1 MKRFIFLMTVCLCA
15 ASCSQNEPLYKDPSA
30 TPQERTE
37 DLLKRMTLEEKVQQ
51 LRCVWWGRQSL
62 YNEAGELDWNKMS
75 ERFGDGLG
83 QWGRISENQTPT
95 YSKDMFMTIEESV
108 RLNNMIQKWFVDS
121 TRLGIP
127 VIIHEEG
134 LHGHAAKGATHF
146 PMPIGLASSWDEELF
161 HEVYTVVAKEIRAR
175 GGHQVLAPVLDI
187 VRDPRWGRTEETMG
201 EDPYLNGRLGIAQVK
216 AYQGETGPNGE
227 IGPDHVGA
235 TLKHF
240 GVHGQSEGGSNVGP
254 SFVDENYALETFFRP
269 FRMAF
274 DEAHPHNVM
283 ITYNEQ
289 KIL

>member
-1 MKRFIFLMTVCLCA
+1 MTVCLCA

-187 VRDPRWGRTEETMG
+187 VSSGTHG
-201 EDPYLNGRLGIAQVK
+201 LYS
-216 AYQGETGPNGE
+216 E
-227 IGPDHVGA
+227 I
-235 TLKHF
+235 
-240 GVHGQSEGGSNVGP
+240 
-254 SFVDENYALETFFRP
+254 Y
-269 FRMAF
+269 
-274 DEAHPHNVM
+274 
-283 ITYNEQ
+283 
-289 KIL
+289 